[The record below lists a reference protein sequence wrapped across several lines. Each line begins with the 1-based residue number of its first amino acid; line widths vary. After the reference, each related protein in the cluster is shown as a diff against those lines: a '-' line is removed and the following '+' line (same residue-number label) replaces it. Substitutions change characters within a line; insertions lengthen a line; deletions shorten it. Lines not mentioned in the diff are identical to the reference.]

1 MRITDTKISPTVDYN
16 VYDRRFN
23 ETIKMIN
30 CWGYGNTALMFG
42 EKAPFETA
50 ICKELDIELHCTN
63 FNLDYEF
70 PIITQRH
77 DTMFCCELIEHLLNP
92 LWFFS
97 QARDLMTDKTLMYL
111 TYPIQPHWAW
121 CAGHFHEYDRSRFLY
136 LLREAGLEVVD
147 YKQYINWKSIRGI
160 RPIIRNTPLGWL
172 KQQIYVLKKG
182 KLRCDMV

>member
-1 MRITDTKISPTVDYN
+1 MKITDTKISPTVDYN
-16 VYDRRFN
+16 VYDRRLKEVFTLINKHGMADPVLVFGEPALFEIEISRLNNRKFHYTNFDLNYKFN
-23 ETIKMIN
+23 EMEEYN
-30 CWGYGNTALMFG
+30 
-42 EKAPFETA
+42 
-50 ICKELDIELHCTN
+50 
-63 FNLDYEF
+63 
-70 PIITQRH
+70 
-77 DTMFCCELIEHLLNP
+77 TMFCCELIEHLLNP

-97 QARDLMTDKTLMYL
+97 QARNLMTDKTLMYI

-136 LLREAGLEVVD
+136 LLREAGLEIVE
-147 YKQYINWKSIRGI
+147 YKQYINWKGIKGI